1 MPSTERAETET
12 ELKLKLKTKTNWN
25 RNWNWNR
32 NRNQSK
38 LPRLASLWLAWTRLE
53 RVVSWLRLANCKR
66 MCGKVFWEINSNAK
80 ARAKAMVM
88 KLHEAPVCAKAIA
101 CYWNRSK
108 LIYHQ
113 WNNIW
118 EAARRQMMIMPKM
131 EHKNATKLCQ
141 RSVSNWITEQKIKKR
156 ARKKEAKS
164 KRNRNRN
171 QAETRIDCRAIKRK
185 RSKLC
190 LSLRKNYLIYLSIAA
205 ER

>member
-1 MPSTERAETET
+1 MPGTERAETET

-25 RNWNWNR
+25 RNWN
-32 NRNQSK
+32 RNQSK
-38 LPRLASLWLAWTRLE
+38 LPRLASLCLAWTRLE
-53 RVVSWLRLANCKR
+53 RVVSWLRLANCER

-80 ARAKAMVM
+80 ARAKAVVM
-88 KLHEAPVCAKAIA
+88 KLHEAPVWAKAIA

-141 RSVSNWITEQKIKKR
+141 RSGSNWITEQSESKHKKERGKKR
-156 ARKKEAKS
+156 SEIKAKS
-164 KRNRNRN
+164 
-171 QAETRIDCRAIKRK
+171 
-185 RSKLC
+185 
-190 LSLRKNYLIYLSIAA
+190 
-205 ER
+205 

>member
-1 MPSTERAETET
+1 MLPARALECRARNEPKLKPNWNWNWKRKRIETET
-12 ELKLKLKTKTNWN
+12 ETETETKANC
-25 RNWNWNR
+25 R
-32 NRNQSK
+32 
-38 LPRLASLWLAWTRLE
+38 ASLRFGSAWTRLE
-53 RVVSWLRLANCKR
+53 RVVSWLRLANCER

-88 KLHEAPVCAKAIA
+88 KLHEAPVCGKAIA

-141 RSVSNWITEQKIKKR
+141 RSVSNWITEQKIKKKER
-156 ARKKEAKS
+156 GKKKQSQSEIVI
-164 KRNRNRN
+164 
-171 QAETRIDCRAIKRK
+171 EIKPR
-185 RSKLC
+185 LV
-190 LSLRKNYLIYLSIAA
+190 SIA
-205 ER
+205 EP